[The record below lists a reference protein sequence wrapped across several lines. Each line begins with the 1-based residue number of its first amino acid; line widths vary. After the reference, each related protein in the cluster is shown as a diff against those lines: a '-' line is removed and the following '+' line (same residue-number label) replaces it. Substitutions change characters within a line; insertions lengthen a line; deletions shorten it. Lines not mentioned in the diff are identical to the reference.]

1 MSSGVMVLDAMGRLV
16 DANPAA
22 RRIVAQLTGGSE
34 RNSLTQ
40 VWLDNQNFDAMS
52 KEATDKPLELTS
64 GDGQQSRY
72 EVEVLPILD
81 RRSQPAGNLAL
92 LQDVTERT
100 QKDQERRRM
109 EISALAQSKLAT
121 LGEVATGI
129 AHEINQPHLHQHDDR
144 GDPGRRGAEQSR
156 LGRDVAPPDGIS
168 QAG

>member
-1 MSSGVMVLDAMGRLV
+1 MVLDAMGRLV

-52 KEATDKPLELTS
+52 KEATHKPLELTS

-72 EVEVLPILD
+72 KVEVLPILD

-121 LGEVATGI
+121 LGEVATGS
-129 AHEINQPHLHQHDDR
+129 AHEINQPLTYINTMIEATQEDV
-144 GDPGRRGAEQSR
+144 EQNR
-156 LGRDVAPPDGIS
+156 VD
-168 QAG
+168 